1 MVVDAKERITTQVAV
16 VTKRASVPP
25 QRDSTKALCLN
36 HFIVWHTQILKLQN
50 CYEITGRFAS
60 TRFTG
65 FRSQLNTSRG
75 RQSLSILEEQ
85 SASKIFAS
93 HINSKWKKRKYG
105 DIYIYIYVHTHT
117 LQKWPQNI
125 GLTRHTSQE
134 IPTKLKRRVGWDAW
148 ENNSNLHCTDRVV
161 KMTVR
166 FCRVGSVSNE
176 PPLQHQ

>member
-105 DIYIYIYVHTHT
+105 DIYIYIRTHT
-117 LQKWPQNI
+117 YITKVTTEHRSDQTH
-125 GLTRHTSQE
+125 LT
-134 IPTKLKRRVGWDAW
+134 G
-148 ENNSNLHCTDRVV
+148 NSNQAKKKNWLRC
-161 KMTVR
+161 VR
-166 FCRVGSVSNE
+166 K
-176 PPLQHQ
+176 